1 MAKRPRPAAT
11 PEDMDLE
18 ARGNGMVGAAAT
30 LYPRAEEARLCR
42 VMVAPAVL
50 DGLTGAA
57 RPSVDNLPL
66 GPPQALLETLRDL
79 IGHLKTRRGPM
90 AAARVEETA

>member
-1 MAKRPRPAAT
+1 
-11 PEDMDLE
+11 MDLK

-30 LYPRAEEARLCR
+30 SYPCAEEARLCR
-42 VMVAPAVL
+42 VMVAPAAL

-66 GPPQALLETLRDL
+66 GLHQALLETLRGL
-79 IGHLKTRRGPM
+79 IGHLKARRGPM
-90 AAARVEETA
+90 AAARAEETA